1 MQLTPAK
8 EAAPKYRDGFFILA
22 TFFSHR
28 QVVTSVQAKSWKA
41 LQ

>member
-8 EAAPKYRDGFFILA
+8 EAAPTCRDGFFILA
-22 TFFSHR
+22 TFFSHYLIVER
-28 QVVTSVQAKSWKA
+28 IQAESWKA